1 MLDIP
6 TVLKVKVFE
15 ADYGKRLLVER
26 SVVLD
31 VRLLLA
37 EGMELRIKHRIGC

>member
-1 MLDIP
+1 MSDIP

-15 ADYGKRLLVER
+15 AYHGKWLLVER
-26 SVVLD
+26 SVILD

-37 EGMELRIKHRIGC
+37 EGMELRIKHHIGC